1 MRFAAKRLCET
12 SFYLQRGMKKEPR
25 PEATLA
31 GFDNRLPRAGRPPP
45 MSHQQSCHPQAG
57 LSARFA
63 TQAGVKST

>member
-31 GFDNRLPRAGRPPP
+31 RFDNRLPRAGRP
-45 MSHQQSCHPQAG
+45 HRCHTSNRAIRKRG
-57 LSARFA
+57 CLLALRLRRE
-63 TQAGVKST
+63 